1 MTNPSDRAATLSPEA
16 RGRVEREDVDGDPEL
31 AELLGD
37 FDLTVTTSH
46 LLRRAH
52 FRAEGLFQEIMQ
64 AGDLTPRQM
73 AALCAAYQRPGAT
86 VAELADAIAV
96 DRNTLAAMLP
106 RMIERGLIER
116 RRSVDDARAWSIVI
130 SEAGKDVL
138 RGVVPNNIGLQAAI
152 LEPLPPEYRP
162 LFIKCLRLMS
172 DLEVVGEGEKPA

>member
-1 MTNPSDRAATLSPEA
+1 VTSDDRREPPDPRAGSAGGS
-16 RGRVEREDVDGDPEL
+16 DDGDL
-31 AELLGD
+31 AALMAD

-64 AGDLTPRQM
+64 AGDITPRQM

-86 VAELADAIAV
+86 VAELADSIAV

-116 RRSVDDARAWSIVI
+116 RRSADDARAWSIVI
-130 SEAGKDVL
+130 TDAGTDLL
-138 RGVVPNNIGLQAAI
+138 RRVVPNNVRLQAEI
-152 LEPLPPEYRP
+152 LRPLPPEYQP

-172 DLEVVGEGEKPA
+172 SLEVAGEGEDRV

>member
-1 MTNPSDRAATLSPEA
+1 VTSRESREPSAPLDPEP
-16 RGRVEREDVDGDPEL
+16 GDGDL
-31 AELLGD
+31 AALMDG

-52 FRAEGLFQEIMQ
+52 FRAEALFQEIMQ
-64 AGDLTPRQM
+64 AGDITPRQM

-86 VAELADAIAV
+86 VAELADSIAV

-116 RRSVDDARAWSIVI
+116 RRSADDGRAWSIAI
-130 SEAGKDVL
+130 TDAGRDLL
-138 RGVVPNNIGLQAAI
+138 RRVVPNNVELQAEI
-152 LEPLPPEYRP
+152 LRPLPPEYQP

-172 DLEVVGEGEKPA
+172 SLEVAGEGDERA